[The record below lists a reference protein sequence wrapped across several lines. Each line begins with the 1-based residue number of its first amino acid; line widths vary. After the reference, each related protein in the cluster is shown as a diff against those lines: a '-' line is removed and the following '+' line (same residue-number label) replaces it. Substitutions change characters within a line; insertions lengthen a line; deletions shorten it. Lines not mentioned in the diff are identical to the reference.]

1 MKPQEIKKNTNT
13 ETDTNNEMTIS
24 TTKNNEKIENEN
36 IEKFKEIF
44 DSKYNRQALVIGVG
58 LVVFQQFSGQPSVL
72 YFANRIFE
80 KAGLGYEAA
89 LGVGVFKLIMTIVS
103 AGLCFLII
111 AAFVVVIVVIVVV
124 VIVAVITVV
133 VVIIIIMIMIIIIT
147 IVVIVIIAAVFVVFV
162 NILINVIDI
171 VAVVIIDKSKY
182 CSSHVQ

>member
-1 MKPQEIKKNTNT
+1 MTRLSMKPQEIKKNTNT

-111 AAFVVVIVVIVVV
+111 AAFVVVIVVIV
-124 VIVAVITVV
+124 AVITVV